1 MGYKDL
7 EQLHFDGGCGKYN
20 FKTYYS
26 AVRNS
31 IYKHQFLY
39 HVTIGFAADVSNG
52 LGKGII
58 CENNFSLSQKL
69 YRLIDEKG
77 FLMAFACRL
86 IDEKG
91 FLMAFACRKKH
102 TITIRQRKPSEIECS
117 TQAHGKVNLEWE
129 SRKVEFLI

>member
-77 FLMAFACRL
+77 FLMAFACRQ
-86 IDEKG
+86 
-91 FLMAFACRKKH
+91 KH